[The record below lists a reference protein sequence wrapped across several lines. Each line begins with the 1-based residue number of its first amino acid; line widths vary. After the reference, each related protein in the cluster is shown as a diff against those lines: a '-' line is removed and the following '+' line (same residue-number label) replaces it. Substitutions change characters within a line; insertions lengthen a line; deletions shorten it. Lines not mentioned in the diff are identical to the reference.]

1 MKNKLFKEISRKIKI
16 PIYRVYFGYFIAIF
30 SIVFIKQKIEIKI
43 INGVKMKAFISN
55 HKNQSSLIT
64 LFVFTPLFFV
74 FLYYKNFLHIQ
85 PNDTIK
91 ENKFNIAI
99 KHFVQN
105 SSDIKP
111 TQPIQTIQ
119 EPSSIQPEESVR
131 EIIKKTKTRKEKP
144 ITKPKKAIPSINP
157 KTISQPKKDTN
168 MQQQTPQASS
178 YQSVSLTSNSELL
191 KEIKSAID
199 EALIYP
205 RQARKMRM
213 SGEVLVEFTWTKEKK
228 LENLKILK
236 PSKYDFLNKSALE
249 TIRIASKKFP
259 QYEKTFHIKI
269 PLVYKLS

>member
-1 MKNKLFKEISRKIKI
+1 MR
-16 PIYRVYFGYFIAIF
+16 
-30 SIVFIKQKIEIKI
+30 
-43 INGVKMKAFISN
+43 MFISN
-55 HKNQSSLIT
+55 HKNQSSHIT

-74 FLYYKNFLHIQ
+74 FLYSKNFLHIQ
-85 PNDTIK
+85 PNDVIK
-91 ENKFNIAI
+91 ENKFNMAI

-111 TQPIQTIQ
+111 TQPTQTIQ
-119 EPSSIQPEESVR
+119 EPSNIQPKEPVQ
-131 EIIKKTKTRKEKP
+131 EIIKKPKPRKEKP
-144 ITKPKKAIPSINP
+144 IIKPKKIIPPTNA
-157 KTISQPKKDTN
+157 KAISQSKKDTSSQQPIA
-168 MQQQTPQASS
+168 QQQTPQTNS
-178 YQSVSLTSNSELL
+178 YQSVSLTINSELL

-213 SGEVLVEFTWTKEKK
+213 SGEVLVEFTWTKNKK

-249 TIRIASKKFP
+249 TIHIASKKFP

-269 PLVYKLS
+269 PLIYKLKN

>member
-1 MKNKLFKEISRKIKI
+1 MR
-16 PIYRVYFGYFIAIF
+16 
-30 SIVFIKQKIEIKI
+30 
-43 INGVKMKAFISN
+43 MFISN

-74 FLYYKNFLHIQ
+74 FLYSKNFLHIQ
-85 PNDTIK
+85 PNDVIK
-91 ENKFNIAI
+91 ENKFNMAI

-111 TQPIQTIQ
+111 TQPTQTIQ
-119 EPSSIQPEESVR
+119 EPSNIQPKEPVQ
-131 EIIKKTKTRKEKP
+131 EIIKKTKPRKEKP
-144 ITKPKKAIPSINP
+144 IIKPKKIIPPTNAKAIN
-157 KTISQPKKDTN
+157 QPKKDTSLQQPIV
-168 MQQQTPQASS
+168 QQQAPQTNS

-249 TIRIASKKFP
+249 TIRVASKKFP

>member
-1 MKNKLFKEISRKIKI
+1 MKT
-16 PIYRVYFGYFIAIF
+16 
-30 SIVFIKQKIEIKI
+30 
-43 INGVKMKAFISN
+43 FISN
-55 HKNQSSLIT
+55 HKNQSSFIT

-74 FLYYKNFLHIQ
+74 FLYSKDFLHIQ
-85 PNDTIK
+85 PNETIK
-91 ENKFNIAI
+91 ENKFNMAI

-105 SSDIKP
+105 SSDMKP
-111 TQPIQTIQ
+111 TQLTQTIQ
-119 EPSSIQPEESVR
+119 EPSNVQPKEPVQE
-131 EIIKKTKTRKEKP
+131 IKKIKPRKEKP
-144 ITKPKKAIPSINP
+144 IAKPKQIIPPANAKA
-157 KTISQPKKDTN
+157 ISQPKKDTN
-168 MQQQTPQASS
+168 MQQPIMQQQTPQASS
-178 YQSVSLTSNSELL
+178 YQSVSLTSNSEFL

>member
-1 MKNKLFKEISRKIKI
+1 MR
-16 PIYRVYFGYFIAIF
+16 
-30 SIVFIKQKIEIKI
+30 
-43 INGVKMKAFISN
+43 MFISN

-74 FLYYKNFLHIQ
+74 FLYSKNFLHIQ
-85 PNDTIK
+85 PNDVIK
-91 ENKFNIAI
+91 ENKFNMAI

-111 TQPIQTIQ
+111 TQPTQTIQ
-119 EPSSIQPEESVR
+119 EPSNIQPKEPVQ
-131 EIIKKTKTRKEKP
+131 EIIKKPKPRKEKP
-144 ITKPKKAIPSINP
+144 IIKPKKIIPPANA
-157 KTISQPKKDTN
+157 KAISQSKKDTSSQQPIA
-168 MQQQTPQASS
+168 QQQTPQTNS

-213 SGEVLVEFTWTKEKK
+213 SGEVLVEFTWTKNKK

-249 TIRIASKKFP
+249 TIYIASKKFP

-269 PLVYKLS
+269 PLIYKLNYK

>member
-1 MKNKLFKEISRKIKI
+1 MR
-16 PIYRVYFGYFIAIF
+16 
-30 SIVFIKQKIEIKI
+30 
-43 INGVKMKAFISN
+43 MFISN

-74 FLYYKNFLHIQ
+74 FLYSKNFLHIQ
-85 PNDTIK
+85 PNDVIK
-91 ENKFNIAI
+91 ENKFNMAI

-111 TQPIQTIQ
+111 TQPTQTIQ
-119 EPSSIQPEESVR
+119 EPSNIQPKEPVQ
-131 EIIKKTKTRKEKP
+131 EIIKKTKPRKEKP
-144 ITKPKKAIPSINP
+144 IIKPKKIIPPTNA
-157 KTISQPKKDTN
+157 KAISQPKKDTSSQQPIA
-168 MQQQTPQASS
+168 QQQAAQTNS

-249 TIRIASKKFP
+249 TIRVASKKFP

>member
-1 MKNKLFKEISRKIKI
+1 MR
-16 PIYRVYFGYFIAIF
+16 
-30 SIVFIKQKIEIKI
+30 
-43 INGVKMKAFISN
+43 MFISN

-74 FLYYKNFLHIQ
+74 FLYSKNFLHIQ
-85 PNDTIK
+85 PNDVIK
-91 ENKFNIAI
+91 ENKFNMAI

-111 TQPIQTIQ
+111 TQPTQTIQ
-119 EPSSIQPEESVR
+119 EPSNIQPKEPVQ
-131 EIIKKTKTRKEKP
+131 EIIKKPKPRKEKP
-144 ITKPKKAIPSINP
+144 IIKPKKIIPPTNA
-157 KTISQPKKDTN
+157 KAISQSKKDTSSQQSIA
-168 MQQQTPQASS
+168 QQQTPQTNS

-213 SGEVLVEFTWTKEKK
+213 SGEVLVEFTWTKNKK

-249 TIRIASKKFP
+249 TIHIASKKFP

-269 PLVYKLS
+269 PLIYKLNYK

>member
-1 MKNKLFKEISRKIKI
+1 MR
-16 PIYRVYFGYFIAIF
+16 
-30 SIVFIKQKIEIKI
+30 
-43 INGVKMKAFISN
+43 MFISN

-74 FLYYKNFLHIQ
+74 FLYSKNFLHIQ
-85 PNDTIK
+85 PNDVIK
-91 ENKFNIAI
+91 ENKFNMAI

-111 TQPIQTIQ
+111 TQPTQTIQ
-119 EPSSIQPEESVR
+119 EPSNIQPKEPVQ
-131 EIIKKTKTRKEKP
+131 EIIKKTKPRKEKP
-144 ITKPKKAIPSINP
+144 IIKPKKIIPPTNAKAIN
-157 KTISQPKKDTN
+157 QPKKDTSSQQPIV
-168 MQQQTPQASS
+168 QQQAPQTNS

-249 TIRIASKKFP
+249 IIRVASKKFP

>member
-1 MKNKLFKEISRKIKI
+1 MKT
-16 PIYRVYFGYFIAIF
+16 
-30 SIVFIKQKIEIKI
+30 
-43 INGVKMKAFISN
+43 FISN
-55 HKNQSSLIT
+55 HKNQSSFIT

-74 FLYYKNFLHIQ
+74 FLYSKDFLHIQ
-85 PNDTIK
+85 PNETIK
-91 ENKFNIAI
+91 ENKFNMAI

-105 SSDIKP
+105 SSDMKP
-111 TQPIQTIQ
+111 TQPTQTIQ
-119 EPSSIQPEESVR
+119 EPSNVQPKEPVQE
-131 EIIKKTKTRKEKP
+131 IKKIKPRKEKP
-144 ITKPKKAIPSINP
+144 IAK
-157 KTISQPKKDTN
+157 PKKDTN
-168 MQQQTPQASS
+168 MQQPIMQQQTPQASS
-178 YQSVSLTSNSELL
+178 YQSVSLTSNSEFL

>member
-1 MKNKLFKEISRKIKI
+1 M
-16 PIYRVYFGYFIAIF
+16 
-30 SIVFIKQKIEIKI
+30 
-43 INGVKMKAFISN
+43 
-55 HKNQSSLIT
+55 
-64 LFVFTPLFFV
+64 
-74 FLYYKNFLHIQ
+74 
-85 PNDTIK
+85 
-91 ENKFNIAI
+91 AI

-105 SSDIKP
+105 SSDMKP
-111 TQPIQTIQ
+111 TQPTQTIQ
-119 EPSSIQPEESVR
+119 EPSNVQPKEPVQ
-131 EIIKKTKTRKEKP
+131 EIKIKPRKEKP
-144 ITKPKKAIPSINP
+144 IAKPKNNPSSKCKGN
-157 KTISQPKKDTN
+157 KSTQKDTN

-249 TIRIASKKFP
+249 TIRIASKN
-259 QYEKTFHIKI
+259 FHNMKNFS
-269 PLVYKLS
+269 YKNTIGI

>member
-1 MKNKLFKEISRKIKI
+1 
-16 PIYRVYFGYFIAIF
+16 
-30 SIVFIKQKIEIKI
+30 
-43 INGVKMKAFISN
+43 MKAFISN

-64 LFVFTPLFFV
+64 LFVFTPLFFA
-74 FLYYKNFLHIQ
+74 FLYSKNFLHIQ

-111 TQPIQTIQ
+111 TQSIQTIQ
-119 EPSSIQPEESVR
+119 EPSSIQPKEPVR
-131 EIIKKTKTRKEKP
+131 EIIKKTKIRKEKP
-144 ITKPKKAIPSINP
+144 ITKPKKAIPPINP
-157 KTISQPKKDTN
+157 KTISQPKKDTSSQQPI
-168 MQQQTPQASS
+168 MQQQTPQTNSH
-178 YQSVSLTSNSELL
+178 QSVSLTSNSELL

-205 RQARKMRM
+205 RKARKMRM

-236 PSKYDFLNKSALE
+236 PSKYDFLNKSALK

-269 PLVYKLS
+269 PLIYKIN

>member
-1 MKNKLFKEISRKIKI
+1 MR
-16 PIYRVYFGYFIAIF
+16 
-30 SIVFIKQKIEIKI
+30 
-43 INGVKMKAFISN
+43 MFISN

-74 FLYYKNFLHIQ
+74 FLYSKNFLHIQ
-85 PNDTIK
+85 PNDVIK
-91 ENKFNIAI
+91 ENKFNMAI

-111 TQPIQTIQ
+111 TQPTQTIQ
-119 EPSSIQPEESVR
+119 EPFNIQPKEPVQ
-131 EIIKKTKTRKEKP
+131 EIIKKTKPRKEKP
-144 ITKPKKAIPSINP
+144 IIKPKKIIPPTNA
-157 KTISQPKKDTN
+157 KAISQPKKDTSSQQPIA
-168 MQQQTPQASS
+168 QQQAAQTNS

>member
-1 MKNKLFKEISRKIKI
+1 MKT
-16 PIYRVYFGYFIAIF
+16 
-30 SIVFIKQKIEIKI
+30 
-43 INGVKMKAFISN
+43 FISN
-55 HKNQSSLIT
+55 HKNQSSFIT

-74 FLYYKNFLHIQ
+74 FLYSKDFLHIQ
-85 PNDTIK
+85 PNEIIK
-91 ENKFNIAI
+91 ENKFNMAI

-105 SSDIKP
+105 SSDMKP
-111 TQPIQTIQ
+111 TQPTQTIQ
-119 EPSSIQPEESVR
+119 EPSNVQPKEPVQE
-131 EIIKKTKTRKEKP
+131 IKKIIP
-144 ITKPKKAIPSINP
+144 PANAKA
-157 KTISQPKKDTN
+157 ISQPKKDTN
-168 MQQQTPQASS
+168 MQQPIMQQQTPQASS

>member
-1 MKNKLFKEISRKIKI
+1 MR
-16 PIYRVYFGYFIAIF
+16 
-30 SIVFIKQKIEIKI
+30 
-43 INGVKMKAFISN
+43 MFISN

-74 FLYYKNFLHIQ
+74 FLYSKNFLHIQ
-85 PNDTIK
+85 PNDVIK
-91 ENKFNIAI
+91 ENKFNMAI

-111 TQPIQTIQ
+111 TQPTQTIQ
-119 EPSSIQPEESVR
+119 EPSNIQPKKPVQ
-131 EIIKKTKTRKEKP
+131 EIIKKTKPRKEKP
-144 ITKPKKAIPSINP
+144 IIKPKKIIPPTNA
-157 KTISQPKKDTN
+157 KAISQPKKDTSSQQPIV
-168 MQQQTPQASS
+168 QQQAPQTNSF
-178 YQSVSLTSNSELL
+178 QSVSLTSNSELL

-249 TIRIASKKFP
+249 TIRVASKKFP

>member
-1 MKNKLFKEISRKIKI
+1 
-16 PIYRVYFGYFIAIF
+16 
-30 SIVFIKQKIEIKI
+30 
-43 INGVKMKAFISN
+43 MKAFISN

-157 KTISQPKKDTN
+157 KTISQPKKDTSSQQPIV
-168 MQQQTPQASS
+168 QQQTPQTNSH
-178 YQSVSLTSNSELL
+178 QSVSLTSNSEFL

>member
-1 MKNKLFKEISRKIKI
+1 MR
-16 PIYRVYFGYFIAIF
+16 
-30 SIVFIKQKIEIKI
+30 
-43 INGVKMKAFISN
+43 MFISN
-55 HKNQSSLIT
+55 HKNQSSLIA

-74 FLYYKNFLHIQ
+74 FLYSKNFLHIQ
-85 PNDTIK
+85 PNDVIK
-91 ENKFNIAI
+91 ENKFNMAI

-111 TQPIQTIQ
+111 TQPTQTIQ
-119 EPSSIQPEESVR
+119 EPSNIQPKEPMQ
-131 EIIKKTKTRKEKP
+131 EIIKKPKPRKEKP
-144 ITKPKKAIPSINP
+144 IIKPKKIIPPTNA
-157 KTISQPKKDTN
+157 KAISQPKKDTN

-236 PSKYDFLNKSALE
+236 PSKYDFLNKNALE

-259 QYEKTFHIKI
+259 QYEKTFHIRI
-269 PLVYKLS
+269 PLIYKLKN

>member
-1 MKNKLFKEISRKIKI
+1 MKT
-16 PIYRVYFGYFIAIF
+16 
-30 SIVFIKQKIEIKI
+30 
-43 INGVKMKAFISN
+43 FISN
-55 HKNQSSLIT
+55 HKNQSSFIT

-74 FLYYKNFLHIQ
+74 FLYSKDFLHIQ
-85 PNDTIK
+85 PNEIIK
-91 ENKFNIAI
+91 ENKFNMAI

-105 SSDIKP
+105 SSDYETDTTHTNYTRAFECATQRTCARNKKIKP
-111 TQPIQTIQ
+111 
-119 EPSSIQPEESVR
+119 
-131 EIIKKTKTRKEKP
+131 RKEKP
-144 ITKPKKAIPSINP
+144 IAKPKKIIPPANA
-157 KTISQPKKDTN
+157 KAISQPKKDTN
-168 MQQQTPQASS
+168 MQQPIMQQQTPQASS

>member
-1 MKNKLFKEISRKIKI
+1 MKT
-16 PIYRVYFGYFIAIF
+16 
-30 SIVFIKQKIEIKI
+30 
-43 INGVKMKAFISN
+43 FISN
-55 HKNQSSLIT
+55 HKNQSSFIT

-74 FLYYKNFLHIQ
+74 FLYSKDFLHIQ
-85 PNDTIK
+85 PNETIK
-91 ENKFNIAI
+91 ENKFNMAI

-105 SSDIKP
+105 SSDMKP
-111 TQPIQTIQ
+111 
-119 EPSSIQPEESVR
+119 
-131 EIIKKTKTRKEKP
+131 RKEKP
-144 ITKPKKAIPSINP
+144 IAKPKKIIPPANA
-157 KTISQPKKDTN
+157 KAISQPKKDTN
-168 MQQQTPQASS
+168 MQQPIMQQQTPQASS
-178 YQSVSLTSNSELL
+178 YQSVSLTSNSEFL

>member
-1 MKNKLFKEISRKIKI
+1 
-16 PIYRVYFGYFIAIF
+16 
-30 SIVFIKQKIEIKI
+30 
-43 INGVKMKAFISN
+43 MKAFISN

-119 EPSSIQPEESVR
+119 EPSNVQPKEPVQE
-131 EIIKKTKTRKEKP
+131 IKKIKPRKEKP
-144 ITKPKKAIPSINP
+144 IAKPKKIIPPANA
-157 KTISQPKKDTN
+157 KAISQPKKDTN
-168 MQQQTPQASS
+168 MQQQTPQANS

>member
-1 MKNKLFKEISRKIKI
+1 MR
-16 PIYRVYFGYFIAIF
+16 
-30 SIVFIKQKIEIKI
+30 
-43 INGVKMKAFISN
+43 MFISN
-55 HKNQSSLIT
+55 HKNQSFLIT

-74 FLYYKNFLHIQ
+74 FLYSKNFLHIQ
-85 PNDTIK
+85 PNDVIK
-91 ENKFNIAI
+91 ENKFNMAI

-111 TQPIQTIQ
+111 TQPTQTIQ
-119 EPSSIQPEESVR
+119 EPSNIQPKESVQ
-131 EIIKKTKTRKEKP
+131 EIIKKPKPRKEKP
-144 ITKPKKAIPSINP
+144 IIKPKKIIPPANA
-157 KTISQPKKDTN
+157 KAISQSKKDTSSQQPIA
-168 MQQQTPQASS
+168 QQQTPQTNS

-213 SGEVLVEFTWTKEKK
+213 SGEVLVEFTWTKNKK
-228 LENLKILK
+228 LKNLKILK

-249 TIRIASKKFP
+249 TIHIASKKFP

-269 PLVYKLS
+269 PLIYKLNYK

>member
-1 MKNKLFKEISRKIKI
+1 MR
-16 PIYRVYFGYFIAIF
+16 
-30 SIVFIKQKIEIKI
+30 
-43 INGVKMKAFISN
+43 MFISN

-74 FLYYKNFLHIQ
+74 FLYSKNFLHIQ
-85 PNDTIK
+85 PNDVIK
-91 ENKFNIAI
+91 ENKFNMAI

-111 TQPIQTIQ
+111 TQPTQTIQ
-119 EPSSIQPEESVR
+119 EPSNIQPKKPVQ
-131 EIIKKTKTRKEKP
+131 EIIKKTKPRKEKP
-144 ITKPKKAIPSINP
+144 IIKPKKIIPPTNA
-157 KTISQPKKDTN
+157 KAISQPKKDTSSQQPIT
-168 MQQQTPQASS
+168 QQQASQTNS

-249 TIRIASKKFP
+249 TIRVASKKFP

>member
-1 MKNKLFKEISRKIKI
+1 MR
-16 PIYRVYFGYFIAIF
+16 
-30 SIVFIKQKIEIKI
+30 
-43 INGVKMKAFISN
+43 MFISN

-74 FLYYKNFLHIQ
+74 FLYSKNFLHIQ
-85 PNDTIK
+85 PNDVIK
-91 ENKFNIAI
+91 ENKFNMAI

-111 TQPIQTIQ
+111 TQPTQTIQ
-119 EPSSIQPEESVR
+119 EPSNILPKEPVQ
-131 EIIKKTKTRKEKP
+131 EIIKKTKPRKEKP
-144 ITKPKKAIPSINP
+144 IIKPKKIIPPTNA
-157 KTISQPKKDTN
+157 KAISQPKKDTN
-168 MQQQTPQASS
+168 SQQPIAQQQAPQTNS

-249 TIRIASKKFP
+249 TIRVASKKFP

>member
-1 MKNKLFKEISRKIKI
+1 MR
-16 PIYRVYFGYFIAIF
+16 
-30 SIVFIKQKIEIKI
+30 
-43 INGVKMKAFISN
+43 MFISN

-74 FLYYKNFLHIQ
+74 FLYSKNFLHIQ
-85 PNDTIK
+85 PNDVIK
-91 ENKFNIAI
+91 ENKFNMAI

-111 TQPIQTIQ
+111 TQPTQTIQ
-119 EPSSIQPEESVR
+119 EPSNIQPKKPVQ
-131 EIIKKTKTRKEKP
+131 EIIKKTKPRKEKP
-144 ITKPKKAIPSINP
+144 IIKPKKIIPPTNA
-157 KTISQPKKDTN
+157 KAISQPKKDTSSQQPIT
-168 MQQQTPQASS
+168 QQQVPQTNSF
-178 YQSVSLTSNSELL
+178 QSVSLTSNSELL

-249 TIRIASKKFP
+249 TIRVASKKFP

>member
-1 MKNKLFKEISRKIKI
+1 MKT
-16 PIYRVYFGYFIAIF
+16 
-30 SIVFIKQKIEIKI
+30 
-43 INGVKMKAFISN
+43 FISN
-55 HKNQSSLIT
+55 HKNQSSFIT
-64 LFVFTPLFFV
+64 LFVFIPLFFV
-74 FLYYKNFLHIQ
+74 FLYSKDFLHIQ
-85 PNDTIK
+85 PNESIK
-91 ENKFNIAI
+91 ENKFNMAI

-105 SSDIKP
+105 SSDMKP
-111 TQPIQTIQ
+111 TQPTQTIQ
-119 EPSSIQPEESVR
+119 EPSNVQPKEPVQE
-131 EIIKKTKTRKEKP
+131 IKKIKPRKEKP
-144 ITKPKKAIPSINP
+144 IAKPKKIIPPANA
-157 KTISQPKKDTN
+157 KAISQPKKDTN
-168 MQQQTPQASS
+168 MQQPIMQQQTPQASS
-178 YQSVSLTSNSELL
+178 YQSVSLTSNSEFL

>member
-1 MKNKLFKEISRKIKI
+1 MR
-16 PIYRVYFGYFIAIF
+16 
-30 SIVFIKQKIEIKI
+30 
-43 INGVKMKAFISN
+43 MFISN
-55 HKNQSSLIT
+55 HKNQSSLIA

-74 FLYYKNFLHIQ
+74 FLYSKNFLHIQ
-85 PNDTIK
+85 PNDVIK
-91 ENKFNIAI
+91 ENKFNMAI

-111 TQPIQTIQ
+111 TQPTQTIQ
-119 EPSSIQPEESVR
+119 EPSNIQPKEPVQ
-131 EIIKKTKTRKEKP
+131 EIIKKPKPRKEKP
-144 ITKPKKAIPSINP
+144 IIKPKKIIPPTNA
-157 KTISQPKKDTN
+157 KAISQSKKDTSSQQPIA
-168 MQQQTPQASS
+168 QQQTPQTNS

-213 SGEVLVEFTWTKEKK
+213 SGEVLVEFTWTKNKK

-249 TIRIASKKFP
+249 TIHIASKKFP
-259 QYEKTFHIKI
+259 QYEKTFHIRI
-269 PLVYKLS
+269 PLIYKLNYK